1 MGAMENKSL
10 NVFNTSAVLATPEV
24 STDDQ
29 LERVASI
36 VAHEYFHVSRSRHCC
51 ARVLSNVLCMYSQN
65 YTGNR
70 VTCRDWFQLTLK
82 EGLTVYRDQ
91 LFSADLGSAAV
102 KRIEDVRALR
112 AAQFPEDAGPTAHPI
127 RPDSYIAMDNFYTAT
142 VYEKGAQVIRMYET
156 LLGKDGF
163 RSGMDL
169 YFARHD
175 GQAVTCDD
183 FRASMADANGVADGL
198 EQFELWYKQ
207 AGTPQVVATPSFDS
221 TTGKYTLLLEQS
233 CVPSPGQPHK
243 APFHIPVAIGL
254 VDRDTGE
261 DIIGTQVLELREA
274 SETFAFELGSR
285 TQAPVVSLLRDFSAP
300 VKAIVKGQSPAD
312 LAFLMGA
319 DHDSFVRWDSG
330 QTLATSVIMGLVD
343 DVIAGRSLALD
354 PSFVEAAKAVLS
366 SRSDGTDLSLI
377 AYTLSLPTEGM
388 LADTMREG
396 AVDPGAIHTARE
408 FVVKELSELLHQDLH
423 ATYMEI
429 ASGSSAYEYN
439 REAIS
444 KRRLANMALRYLCAG
459 GTAEAAALAK
469 AQLEAADNMTDENA
483 AFECLLDCSC
493 VTGAERTAVIQ
504 AFERRW
510 EHDALVMDGW
520 FGTQAGSKDGAL
532 EAVRKLLD
540 HPQFKITNPN
550 KVRSLVGRFAMS
562 NLAQFHDPSGSGYA
576 FLAEFI
582 NQLDPINPQA
592 AARMTTAFRT
602 WRRLEPGR
610 RGKARSALETIRD
623 QPGASPDTYEVAMKT
638 LGDVTEAK
646 QSLSNKAAVTHN

>member
-1 MGAMENKSL
+1 
-10 NVFNTSAVLATPEV
+10 
-24 STDDQ
+24 
-29 LERVASI
+29 
-36 VAHEYFHVSRSRHCC
+36 
-51 ARVLSNVLCMYSQN
+51 
-65 YTGNR
+65 
-70 VTCRDWFQLTLK
+70 
-82 EGLTVYRDQ
+82 
-91 LFSADLGSAAV
+91 
-102 KRIEDVRALR
+102 
-112 AAQFPEDAGPTAHPI
+112 
-127 RPDSYIAMDNFYTAT
+127 
-142 VYEKGAQVIRMYET
+142 MYET

-163 RSGMDL
+163 RKGMDL

-198 EQFELWYKQ
+198 EQFELWYLQ
-207 AGTPQVVATPSFDS
+207 AGTPEVVATPSYDPS
-221 TTGKYTLLLEQS
+221 TGRYTLLLEQS
-233 CVPSPGQPHK
+233 CAPSPGQPHK
-243 APFHIPVAIGL
+243 APFVVPVAIGL

-274 SETFAFELGSR
+274 SETFTFEVGSR
-285 TQAPVVSLLRDFSAP
+285 TRAPALSLLRDFSAP
-300 VKAIVKGQSPAD
+300 VKATVKGQSPAD

-319 DHDSFVRWDSG
+319 DHDPFVRVYSG
-330 QTLATSVIMGLVD
+330 QALATSVIMGLVD
-343 DVIAGRSLALD
+343 DVIAGRSLVLD
-354 PSFVEAAKAVLS
+354 SSFVDAARAVIS
-366 SRSDGTDLSLI
+366 SRSNGTDLSLI

-396 AVDPGAIHTARE
+396 TVDPGAIHTARE
-408 FVVKELSELLHQDLH
+408 FVVKQLSESLHHEFH
-423 ATYMEI
+423 AAYTEL
-429 ASGSSAYEYN
+429 ASGSAAYEYTG
-439 REAIS
+439 EAIS
-444 KRRLANMALRYLCAG
+444 KRRLANTALRYLCAG

-469 AQLEAADNMTDENA
+469 SQLESADNMTDENA

-493 VTGAERTAVIQ
+493 VTEAERTAVIQ

-520 FGTQAGSKDGAL
+520 FGSQAVAKDAAL
-532 EAVRKLLD
+532 EAVRKLLE

-562 NLAQFHDPSGSGYA
+562 NLANFHDPSGAGYA
-576 FLAEFI
+576 LLAEFI
-582 NQLDPINPQA
+582 TQPDPVNPQA

-638 LGDVTEAK
+638 LGDVLTDVVAEAEE
-646 QSLSNKAAVTHN
+646 AAVVEQ